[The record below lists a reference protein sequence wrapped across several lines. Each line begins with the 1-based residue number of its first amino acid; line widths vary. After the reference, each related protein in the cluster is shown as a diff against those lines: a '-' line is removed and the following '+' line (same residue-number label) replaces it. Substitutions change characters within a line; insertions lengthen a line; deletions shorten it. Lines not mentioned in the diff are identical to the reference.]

1 MLMLDPQMKNR
12 IGIDAVVVKMG
23 EIFEMKAS
31 EVAEVPAESLKL
43 KDEVVLVDLKY
54 VKVTIVRS
62 EISS

>member
-1 MLMLDPQMKNR
+1 MKNR

-54 VKVTIVRS
+54 VKVTIVQS